1 MKKTLPILIGL
12 FCFTG
17 IATAQAPIG
26 SIKGKIIDTVAR
38 QPLSEATV
46 AILRKKD
53 SSLVTYTLSNKL
65 GQFEIKYLD
74 TGDYRVFVSFQ
85 GYQTF
90 KKAFAIIPNKRSIDF
105 GDIRMAKEYKLLGE
119 VVVSDD
125 APIKIKNDTIEFK
138 SQAFRTKPNAMV
150 EDLLKKVPGMQ
161 VDKDGAV
168 KAQGEQVQKIYVDGK
183 EFFGTDPKLAT
194 KNLTAD
200 MVESVQVFDDM
211 SDQAKFT
218 KIDDGSRQ
226 KAINIKLKK
235 EKRKGY
241 FGRILAGVGS
251 DDRYEFNGSLNHFNG
266 DQQLS
271 VLANANDINK
281 QGFSFS
287 DIIAATGGYQGIGN
301 VGTKAALDGVQVMG
315 TRGGFGMFGNSSFA
329 GGINRSISTGFN
341 YNNYVTPKLRLGAN
355 YFFSNTNNVTE
366 KDVFRQTFY
375 PGDSTTELHQNYL
388 SNGSN
393 QNHRFNIRLEYLID
407 SMNSILYT
415 PSLNVQHSEIS
426 AEDTSST
433 YAMSPSKKYLAI
445 AGATFNVSDRSGLNL
460 NNNLL
465 FRHRFRKA
473 GRSFTIG
480 WSNVYAQSDVN
491 ALYKSLNNF
500 YDTDTSDS
508 PDRIIDQN
516 QNARQKTY
524 TYNNVVSSSYT
535 EPLGKDKLL
544 ELNYAY
550 THSENTSDKSTY
562 DFDSTSGKYEIV
574 NLALT
579 NYFRNIFEAN
589 RVGMN
594 FRMQKKQF
602 NYQLGTAVQFSTLEN
617 ETYFFTTG
625 KDSLIRTQYRNFFP
639 TANFNYQ
646 LNRSKSF
653 RLRYNGRTN
662 QPTIPQLQNVLDQS
676 NPLQWRMGNPELK
689 QEFNHNVNATY
700 NSFDVLTFKFLA
712 ANFSFNTT
720 SNKIVNSTDS
730 VTKGIELIHP
740 VNLNG
745 ALNTSSFVTLG
756 LPFKNDKLKG
766 SSINFT
772 NSISYVR
779 DVSLLYKQ
787 KNIGKT
793 ITITQGAGINFDLLN
808 ERLDLGVN
816 ASLSYY
822 NVRYSVNT
830 SLSENY
836 FTQAYSADFSLT
848 LPGNII
854 VGSDFDYHV
863 NSGRADGFNQSF
875 PLWNASIALQFLK
888 NKNAELKFSCNDI
901 FDQNQ
906 TINRVA
912 YDNYIE
918 DTRTN
923 VIRRYF
929 MIGLLFN
936 LNRVGKNVNPQ
947 QHMSLPKQIERAL
960 RNLRFAN

>member
-1 MKKTLPILIGL
+1 MKKILPILIGL

-17 IATAQAPIG
+17 IASAQSPIG
-26 SIKGKIIDTVAR
+26 SIKGKVIDTVGN

-46 AILRKKD
+46 GVLRKTD
-53 SSLVTYTLSNKL
+53 SSLVTYILSNKL

-74 TGDYRVFVSFQ
+74 SGDYRVFISFQ

-90 KKAFAIIPNKRSIDF
+90 KKEFSIRPSKRSIDF
-105 GDIRMAKEYKLLGE
+105 GDIRMEKEYKLLGE

-138 SQAFRTKPNAMV
+138 SNAFKTKPNAMV

-161 VDKDGAV
+161 VDKEGAV

-241 FGRILAGVGS
+241 FGRISAGVGT

-266 DQQLS
+266 DQQFS
-271 VLANANDINK
+271 ILANANNINK

-287 DIIAATGGYQGIGN
+287 DIITATGGYQGAGN
-301 VGTKAALDGVQVMG
+301 VGSKAALDGVQVMG
-315 TRGGFGMFGNSSFA
+315 MRGGFGMFGNNGFS
-329 GGINRSISTGFN
+329 GGINQSISTGFN
-341 YNNYVTPKLRLGAN
+341 YNNYVTSKLRLGAN
-355 YFFSNTNNVTE
+355 YFFSNTKNVTDR
-366 KDVFRQTFY
+366 DVFRQTFF

-388 SNGSN
+388 SNGTN
-393 QNHRFNIRLEYLID
+393 QNHRFNVRLEYQID
-407 SMNSILYT
+407 SANSILYAA
-415 PSLNVQHSEIS
+415 SLNVQHSEIL

-433 YAMSPSKKYLAI
+433 YGINPTKKYLAF
-445 AGATFNVSDRSGLNL
+445 AGATSNGSDRSGLVL

-465 FRHRFRKA
+465 FRHRFKKA
-473 GRSFTIG
+473 GRTFTIG
-480 WSNVYAQSDVN
+480 WSNSYAETNVN

-508 PDRIIDQN
+508 ADRIIVQD
-516 QNARQKTY
+516 QNARQKTS
-524 TYNNVVSSSYT
+524 TNSNVVSSSYT

-550 THSENTSDKSTY
+550 SQNRNTSDKSTY
-562 DFDSTSGKYEIV
+562 NFDSTSGKYEIL
-574 NLALT
+574 NPALT
-579 NYFRNIFEAN
+579 NYFENTFEAN
-589 RVGMN
+589 RVGIN
-594 FRMQKKQF
+594 FRMQKKQI
-602 NYQLGTAVQFSTLEN
+602 NYQLGTAVQFSTLESQ
-617 ETYFFTTG
+617 TYLLATG
-625 KDSLIRTQYRNFFP
+625 KDSLIRTSYRNFFP

-653 RLRYNGRTN
+653 RFRYNGRTN

-676 NPLQWRMGNPELK
+676 NPVQWRMGNPELK

-730 VTKGIELIHP
+730 VSKGIELIRP

-745 ALNTSSFVTLG
+745 AVNTSSFVTLG
-756 LPFKNDKLKG
+756 LPFKNDKLRG
-766 SSINFT
+766 SSANFT
-772 NSISYVR
+772 NSISYLR
-779 DVSLLYKQ
+779 DVSMLYKQ

-793 ITITQGAGINFDLLN
+793 ISISQGAGLNFDLLN
-808 ERLDLGVN
+808 ERLDLGLN

-830 SLSENY
+830 SLSESY
-836 FTQAYSADFSLT
+836 FAQAYSADFSLT
-848 LPGNII
+848 LPGNIV
-854 VGSDFDYHV
+854 VGSDFDYYV
-863 NSGRADGFNQSF
+863 NSGRADGFNQSI

-929 MIGLLFN
+929 MIGLLVN
-936 LNRVGKNVNPQ
+936 LNRVGKNANPQ
-947 QHMSLPKQIERAL
+947 QHLSIPKHIERAL
-960 RNLRFAN
+960 KNLRFVN

>member
-12 FCFTG
+12 ICFTG
-17 IATAQAPIG
+17 IASAQALIG
-26 SIKGKIIDTVAR
+26 SIKGKVIDTVGN
-38 QPLSEATV
+38 QPLTDATV
-46 AILRKKD
+46 GILRKTD
-53 SSLVTYTLSNKL
+53 SSLVTYTLSNKF

-74 TGDYRVFVSFQ
+74 SGDYHLFISFQ

-90 KKAFAIIPNKRSIDF
+90 KKEFSIRPNKRSIDF
-105 GDIRMAKEYKLLGE
+105 GDIRMQTEYKLLGG

-138 SQAFRTKPNAMV
+138 SDAFKTKPNAMV

-161 VDKDGAV
+161 VDKEGVV

-241 FGRILAGVGS
+241 FGRISAGAGT

-266 DQQLS
+266 DQQFS
-271 VLANANDINK
+271 VLANANNINK

-287 DIIAATGGYQGIGN
+287 DMITATGGYQGTGN
-301 VGTKAALDGVQVMG
+301 VGAKAALDGVQVMG
-315 TRGGFGMFGNSSFA
+315 MRGGFGMFGNNGFT
-329 GGINRSISTGFN
+329 GGINQSISTGVN
-341 YNNYVTPKLRLGAN
+341 YNNYITSKLRLGAN
-355 YFFSNTNNVTE
+355 YFFSNTRNIT
-366 KDVFRQTFY
+366 DRDIFRQTFF
-375 PGDSTTELHQNYL
+375 PGDSTTELHQNYV
-388 SNGSN
+388 SDGTN
-393 QNHRFNIRLEYLID
+393 QNHRFNVRLEYLID
-407 SMNSILYT
+407 SANSILYT
-415 PSLNVQHSEIS
+415 ASLNVQHSDIS

-433 YAMSPSKKYLAI
+433 YAVNPTKRYLAF
-445 AGATFNVSDRSGLNL
+445 AGATSNGTDKAGVVL

-465 FRHRFRKA
+465 FRHRFKKA
-473 GRSFTIG
+473 GRTFTIG
-480 WSNVYAQSDVN
+480 WSNSNAKTDLN
-491 ALYKSLNNF
+491 ALYKSLNKF
-500 YDTDTSDS
+500 YDTDTSDYA
-508 PDRIIDQN
+508 DRIMVQD
-516 QNARQKTY
+516 QNARQKIHT
-524 TYNNVVSSSYT
+524 NSNVVSSSYT

-550 THSENTSDKSTY
+550 SQNRNTSDKSTY
-562 DFDSTSGKYEIV
+562 NFDSTSGKYEIL
-574 NLALT
+574 NPALT
-579 NYFRNIFEAN
+579 NYFENSFEAN
-589 RVGMN
+589 RVGIN
-594 FRMQKKQF
+594 FRMQKKRI
-602 NYQLGTAVQFSTLEN
+602 NYQLGTAAQFSTLESQ
-617 ETYFFTTG
+617 TYLLATG
-625 KDSLIRTQYRNFFP
+625 RDSLIKSSYKNFFP
-639 TANFNYQ
+639 TASLNYQ

-653 RLRYNGRTN
+653 RVKYNGRTN
-662 QPTIPQLQNVLDQS
+662 QPTTPQLQNVLDQS
-676 NPLQWRMGNPELK
+676 NPVQWRIGNPELK

-720 SNKIVNSTDS
+720 SNKIANSTDS
-730 VTKGIELIHP
+730 VSKGIELIRP

-745 ALNTSSFVTLG
+745 AVNTSSFVTLG

-766 SSINFT
+766 SSFNFT

-779 DVSLLYKQ
+779 DVSILYKQ

-793 ITITQGAGINFDLLN
+793 ISITQGAGFNFDLLN
-808 ERLDLGVN
+808 ERLDLGLN

-836 FTQAYSADFSLT
+836 FAQAYSADFSLT
-848 LPGNII
+848 LPGNI
-854 VGSDFDYHV
+854 VLGSDFDYYV
-863 NSGRADGFNQSF
+863 NTGRADGFNQSL

-918 DTRTN
+918 DSRTN

-929 MIGLLFN
+929 MIGLLVN
-936 LNRVGKNVNPQ
+936 LNRVGKNANPQ
-947 QHMSLPKQIERAL
+947 QHMSIPKQIERAL
-960 RNLRFAN
+960 KNLRFVN